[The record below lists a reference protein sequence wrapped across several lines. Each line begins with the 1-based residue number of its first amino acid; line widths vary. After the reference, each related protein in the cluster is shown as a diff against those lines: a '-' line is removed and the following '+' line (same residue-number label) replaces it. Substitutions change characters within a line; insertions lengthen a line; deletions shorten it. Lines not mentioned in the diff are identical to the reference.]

1 MNEQV
6 QQLKNKFKNIEKE
19 TITNSYFLPLTS
31 KNQLKNQELLSFINK
46 AKIGMPL
53 KPQKI

>member
-46 AKIGMPL
+46 AKIGMPR
-53 KPQKI
+53 KPQ